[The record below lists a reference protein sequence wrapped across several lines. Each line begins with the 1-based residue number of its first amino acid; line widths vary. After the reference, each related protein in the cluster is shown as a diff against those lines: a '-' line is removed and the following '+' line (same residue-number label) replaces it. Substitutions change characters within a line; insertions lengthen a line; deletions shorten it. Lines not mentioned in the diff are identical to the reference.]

1 MPDHP
6 TAAATAVANA
16 DPEVRQRLHKQAV
29 SDAKDAGAE
38 EFLWVHS
45 NRKDDRVVLW
55 EQDRRHPMGGEA
67 FVGGDGAVLVA
78 RTPAVEGAI
87 RSGELVEINEPP
99 ADHRM
104 RPLVMPLTT
113 PPGGA
118 NMPGQPTELGRT
130 LDPIFQSK
138 ETEQQQKSAPKE
150 IPVPSGVQMPK
161 DEGRGR

>member
-38 EFLWVHS
+38 EF
-45 NRKDDRVVLW
+45 LW